1 MQISPAN
8 PEMQAV
14 IQQQPV
20 SSVQQPLEFDP
31 VATHDV
37 QAEVDSV

>member
-1 MQISPAN
+1 MQISPAT

-14 IQQQPV
+14 IHQQAV

-31 VATHDV
+31 VVTNDV
-37 QAEVDSV
+37 QTEVV